1 VGKARRAAIAAVLAG
16 GLTAC
21 STETTLTIR
30 AQGENTEGQT
40 VPLSNVALEIIPY
53 DIDRLY
59 EELEQ
64 ESRPG
69 IPPPVDTLS
78 MLAQQFQDIC
88 TAYRSTGDSIET
100 VRQQAIQIARNQGEA
115 TEAYKQAFE
124 QYQAL
129 LEREKER
136 FDECQELTDRYTEVR
151 NTYREA
157 RRGWE
162 RNAWP
167 EEALS
172 RAESLR
178 VEELPIQRI
187 ETDADGMASLTVPN
201 GTWWILGTAPVPG
214 SISQRYRWNE
224 RIEAGGG
231 DQIVDLTSENATLE
245 PVF

>member
-1 VGKARRAAIAAVLAG
+1 MGKARVAAIATVLAG
-16 GLTAC
+16 GLAAC

-53 DIDRLY
+53 DIDVLY

-64 ESRPG
+64 QSRPG
-69 IPPPVDTLS
+69 IPPPIDTLS
-78 MLAQQFQDIC
+78 MLARQYQEIC

-100 VRQQAIQIARNQGEA
+100 VRQQAIEIARNEGE
-115 TEAYKQAFE
+115 TSEAYEQAFE

-129 LEREKER
+129 LAREKER
-136 FDECQELTDRYTEVR
+136 FDECQELTDRYTEER
-151 NTYREA
+151 NIYREA

-162 RNAWP
+162 QRAWP
-167 EEALS
+167 EEAFG

-178 VEELPIQRI
+178 VGGLPIQRL
-187 ETDADGMASLTVPN
+187 ETDADGMATLTVPN

-224 RIEAGGG
+224 RIETGGG
-231 DQIVDLTSENATLE
+231 EQIVELTSENATLE

>member
-1 VGKARRAAIAAVLAG
+1 MGKARGAAIAAVFAGALA
-16 GLTAC
+16 AC

-53 DIDRLY
+53 DIDLLY

-78 MLAQQFQDIC
+78 MLAQQYQDIC
-88 TAYRSTGDSIET
+88 TAYRATGDSIES
-100 VRQQAIQIARNQGEA
+100 VRQQAIEIARSQGE
-115 TEAYKQAFE
+115 TSEAYQQSFG
-124 QYQAL
+124 QYQLL
-129 LEREKER
+129 LERERER
-136 FDECQELTDRYTEVR
+136 FDQCQELTDRYTAVR
-151 NTYREA
+151 NAYRDA

-162 RNAWP
+162 QKAWP
-167 EEALS
+167 EQAFS

-178 VEELPIQRI
+178 SRELPIQRV
-187 ETDADGMASLTVPN
+187 ETDADGMATLTVPN

-214 SISQRYRWNE
+214 SISQRYRWNA

-231 DQIVDLTSENATLE
+231 EQIVDLTSENATLE